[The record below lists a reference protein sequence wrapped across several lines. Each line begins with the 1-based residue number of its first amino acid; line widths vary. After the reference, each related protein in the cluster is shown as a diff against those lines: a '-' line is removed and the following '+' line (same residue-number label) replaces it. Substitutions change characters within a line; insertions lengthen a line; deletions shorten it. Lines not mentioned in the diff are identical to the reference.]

1 MRLVLKYDY
10 EGRNLYMK
18 NDVFVQKTTNFIINS
33 MTKKKFFIKNYNDCK
48 YVLKNKGDD
57 KLISRICK
65 EQNVNK
71 DDLIKKCRKDI
82 ITYRVLISKKLSS
95 MDKNNIAILL
105 DNEDNLK
112 DFIKCIENE
121 RKKV

>member
-1 MRLVLKYDY
+1 
-10 EGRNLYMK
+10 MK

-48 YVLKNKGDD
+48 YVLNNKGDD

-65 EQNVNK
+65 EQNIDK

-95 MDKNNIAILL
+95 MDKNNIAVLL
-105 DNEDNLK
+105 DNEDKLK
-112 DFIKCIENE
+112 YFIGRIENE

>member
-1 MRLVLKYDY
+1 
-10 EGRNLYMK
+10 MK

-48 YVLKNKGDD
+48 YVLKNKGDV

-65 EQNVNK
+65 EQNVDK
-71 DDLIKKCRKDI
+71 DYLIKKCRKDI

-95 MDKNNIAILL
+95 MDKNSIAVLL

-112 DFIKCIENE
+112 DFIECIENE

>member
-1 MRLVLKYDY
+1 
-10 EGRNLYMK
+10 MK

-48 YVLKNKGDD
+48 YVLNNKGDD

-65 EQNVNK
+65 EKNIDK

-95 MDKNNIAILL
+95 IDKNNIPVLL
-105 DNEDNLK
+105 DNDDNLK
-112 DFIKCIENE
+112 DFIECIENE

>member
-1 MRLVLKYDY
+1 
-10 EGRNLYMK
+10 MK

-48 YVLKNKGDD
+48 YVLNNKGDD

-65 EQNVNK
+65 EQNVDK
-71 DDLIKKCRKDI
+71 DYLIKKCRKDI

-95 MDKNNIAILL
+95 MDKNSIAVLL

-112 DFIKCIENE
+112 DFIECIENE